1 MLMEQINLNLPQ
13 RQSKKGLLVIF
24 FKVLIPSIKSF
35 LPLILIFFFR
45 ESDEHKT
52 LKISFIFIAVFS
64 FLIIVSVINFLY
76 FKFYIH
82 SNSNEFIIEKG
93 WLNKSKTVIKID
105 KIQQVNLNQNFLH
118 RILNLYSVEVDTAG
132 SSKTEGKIYAV
143 SGAVAQALKTKLL
156 ENDFKFNDDNQ
167 CNDVVTSSEFQPLTQ
182 GKQLIEI
189 SFSSLVKIGLTRN
202 YLQTF
207 SLLLVLFFQIL
218 DKVRDYYQEDD
229 QNVISNFGEYLEQ
242 NFTLVILPFVLLVF
256 FVVVLIINLIRTLL
270 KYYNYKIHVVNQK
283 LFISYGLFE
292 TKNTIIKPQRV
303 QILKITQNFFQKKLN
318 VLMIKILQTDSEEN
332 TSKKGIG
339 IDIPGVNQ
347 REKNEII
354 NQILNKEIEL
364 ENEIKPSI
372 RKFVV
377 HFIWFS
383 IFPSLAYFGISWF
396 KFEEI
401 YIYFTLPIF
410 IFTALYQWITYK
422 NAFFYFTENFLI
434 KKSGFWDITY
444 SIIEPHKIQKIT
456 TYQRIWHLN
465 LNLGSVVL
473 YTAGGY
479 LSFSIADEV
488 TITNRV
494 NYWLYNIEKHN
505 LNWM

>member
-1 MLMEQINLNLPQ
+1 MEQINLNLPQ

-52 LKISFIFIAVFS
+52 LKISLIFMAVFL
-64 FLIIVSVINFLY
+64 FLIITSVINFLY
-76 FKFYIH
+76 FKFYIN

-93 WLNKSKTVIKID
+93 WLNKSKTVIKLD

-118 RILNLYSVEVDTAG
+118 RLLNLYAVEVETAG
-132 SSKTEGKIYAV
+132 SSKTEGKINAV
-143 SGAVAQALKTKLL
+143 SGAVAQALKAKLL
-156 ENDFKFNDDNQ
+156 EKDYSFIEHSENNE
-167 CNDVVTSSEFQPLTQ
+167 NDVDVVNPEFKNN
-182 GKQLIEI
+182 KQLIEI

-207 SLLLVLFFQIL
+207 SLLLVLFFQIFE
-218 DKVRDYYQEDD
+218 KVRDYYRDEEE
-229 QNVISNFGEYLEQ
+229 NVISNFGSYLEE

-270 KYYNYKIHVVNQK
+270 KYNNYKIQVVNKK

-292 TKNTIIKPQRV
+292 TKNTIIKSQRV
-303 QILKITQNFFQKKLN
+303 QILKITQNYFQKKLN
-318 VLMIKILQTDSEEN
+318 VLMLKILQTDSEDN

-339 IDIPGVNQ
+339 IDVPGVNQ
-347 REKNEII
+347 NEKNAIL
-354 NQILNKEIEL
+354 NQIFNKEIKL
-364 ENEIKPSI
+364 ENGIKPSI
-372 RKFVV
+372 RKFVI

-383 IFPSLAYFGISWF
+383 IFPTLVYFFISF
-396 KFEEI
+396 FNFEII
-401 YIYFTLPIF
+401 YLFVTIPLFLLTG
-410 IFTALYQWITYK
+410 LYQWITYK
-422 NAFFYFTENFLI
+422 NAFFYFTENFLV
-434 KKSGFWDITY
+434 KKSGFWDVTY
-444 SIIEPHKIQKIT
+444 TIIEPHKIQKIT

-479 LSFSIADEV
+479 LSFSIADEEI
-488 TITNRV
+488 ITNRV
-494 NYWLYNIEKHN
+494 NYWLYNIEKQN